1 MSLKRFDAED
11 LVLSSELVSSP
22 IWTGDKEIL
31 VVTESVFNSSGSS
44 VSVEICD
51 FNLSETQKN
60 GYTGTYYLDVYNQ
73 VPEEAASSGVET
85 RVQFSITYGNKNGGG
100 SAPYTLYE
108 TAAGSDNE
116 LQTYWASPTATI
128 YGQYRSL
135 CLGSEDSEFVFGY
148 GAGDGSSVGSEDND
162 FFAITIDRARFKEK
176 LRPGSLEIHLHVPTG
191 DVGPDVQVDAS
202 GKHYRELTLV
212 DNSEMLQSVRYID
225 SGRVYDLVNRVKTLE
240 MKPDGIA
247 KEVYSYSYGPSGS
260 YGFLFPDIGV
270 ILINASALG
279 LEGLNRAKGK
289 EYVDTEATAGNTN
302 LERFFD
308 CIKKGGYFKLQQEE
322 TVTSNYVFVR
332 ARNSE
337 FNYSTNPSNITGS
350 GELKHSIMI
359 NNPQAYITTVGLY
372 NDSNDLLAVAKLSRP
387 LLKDFTKEALIRI
400 KLDY

>member
-31 VVTESVFNSSGSS
+31 INSNS
-44 VSVEICD
+44 ICD

-60 GYTGTYYLDVYNQ
+60 GYTGTYYLDVYNN
-73 VPEEAASSGVET
+73 VPEENTGSCDPET
-85 RVQFSITYGNKNGGG
+85 RVQFSITYGNRHGGG
-100 SAPYTLYE
+100 AAPYTLTE
-108 TAAGSDNE
+108 NTGTESQK
-116 LQTYWASPTATI
+116 LQVYWASPSATI
-128 YGQYRSL
+128 YGQFRSL
-135 CLGSEDSEFVFGY
+135 CLGDEDSEFVFGY
-148 GAGDGSSVGSEDND
+148 GAGEGSSTGSEDND

-176 LRPGSLEIHLHVPTG
+176 LRPGSLELHLKVPTQDTG
-191 DVGPDVQVDAS
+191 EDVKDG
-202 GKHYRELTLV
+202 YRELTLV
-212 DNSEMLQSVRYID
+212 DNSDLLQSVRYID
-225 SGRVYDLVNRVKTLE
+225 SGRVYDLVDRKVVEKLVEGSGMVQEVKF
-240 MKPDGIA
+240 
-247 KEVYSYSYGPSGS
+247 SYGPSGS

-279 LEGLNRAKGK
+279 LTGLDRKKGQD
-289 EYVDTEATAGNTN
+289 YVSDVNGVGETNT
-302 LERFFD
+302 ERFFK
-308 CIKKGGYFKLQQEE
+308 CIKDGAYFKLQQEE

-359 NNPQAYITTVGLY
+359 NSPQAYITTVGLY

>member
-11 LVLSSELVSSP
+11 LVLSSELVSTP
-22 IWTGDKEIL
+22 IWTGDKEVL
-31 VVTESVFNSSGSS
+31 QVSESV
-44 VSVEICD
+44 VD

-60 GYTGTYYLDVYNQ
+60 GYTGTYYLDVYNK
-73 VPEEAASSGVET
+73 VPEESTGSCDSEV
-85 RVQFSITYGNKNGGG
+85 RVQFSIAYGNKHGGG
-100 SAPYTLYE
+100 AAPYTLIDVSK
-108 TAAGSDNE
+108 ASDKDQ
-116 LQTYWASPTATI
+116 LTYWASPTATI

-135 CLGSEDSEFVFGY
+135 CLGDEDSEFVFGY
-148 GAGDGSSVGSEDND
+148 GAGEGSSTGSEDND
-162 FFAITIDRARFKEK
+162 FFAISIDRARFKEK
-176 LRPGSLEIHLHVPTG
+176 LRPGSLELHLKVRTTETG
-191 DVGPDVQVDAS
+191 SDGQAIVKDLV
-202 GKHYRELTLV
+202 LV

-225 SGRVYDLVNRVKTLE
+225 SGRVYDLVDKKVVEVPDEVTGHPGKTE
-240 MKPDGIA
+240 IT
-247 KEVYSYSYGPSGS
+247 YNYGPSGS

-279 LEGLNRAKGK
+279 MAGLDRARGK
-289 EYVDTEATAGNTN
+289 DYVDADSGVGETN
-302 LERFFD
+302 VERFFQ
-308 CIKKGGYFKLQQEE
+308 CIKDGGYFKLQQEE

-359 NNPQAYITTVGLY
+359 NNPQSYITTVGLY

>member
-1 MSLKRFDAED
+1 MSLKRFDTED

-22 IWTGDKEIL
+22 IWTGDKETL
-31 VVTESVFNSSGSS
+31 VVTESVQGKVTSS
-44 VSVEICD
+44 VCD

-60 GYTGTYYLDVYNQ
+60 GYTGTYYLDVYNL
-73 VPEEAASSGVET
+73 VPEEAVSSSVET
-85 RVQFSITYGNKNGGG
+85 RVQFSLAYGNRNGGG
-100 SAPYTLYE
+100 AAPYTLYE
-108 TAAGSDNE
+108 TGSNSDTN
-116 LQTYWASPTATI
+116 LQVYWASPTATI

-135 CLGSEDSEFVFGY
+135 CLGDEDSEFVFGY
-148 GAGDGSSVGSEDND
+148 GAGEGSSIGSEDND
-162 FFAITIDRARFKEK
+162 FFAITVDRARFKEK
-176 LRPGSLEIHLHVPTG
+176 LRPGSLELHLRVPTD
-191 DVGPDVQVDAS
+191 DVGPDVKVDGTGS
-202 GKHYRELTLV
+202 CRELILV

-225 SGRVYDLVNRVKTLE
+225 SGRVYDLVNKVFSV
-240 MKPDGIA
+240 DSQG
-247 KEVYSYSYGPSGS
+247 KETFTYSYGPSGS

-279 LEGLNRAKGK
+279 LRGLNRDRGQT
-289 EYVDTEATAGNTN
+289 YVSNEAAAGETN
-302 LERFFD
+302 LERFFE
-308 CIKKGGYFKLQQEE
+308 CIRDGGFFRLQQEE